1 MKTILRIIIILLVG
15 SVVAGALSLTVNNTS
30 LASGSADGDRPAL
43 TSSDGQTF
51 QRMEHPDGDEHE
63 GGSIAG
69 GLGGVLVTLAKLTG
83 ITVLVLALQKG
94 FEQINNMKKWNPAK
108 Q

>member
-1 MKTILRIIIILLVG
+1 MKTILRIIIVLLVA

-30 LASGSADGDRPAL
+30 LASGFAEGERPTI
-43 TSSDGQTF
+43 TSSDGQII
-51 QRMEHPDGDEHE
+51 QPMERPDGGERE

-94 FEQINNMKKWNPAK
+94 FDQINNMKKWEPV
-108 Q
+108 QQ